1 METTLIVVQIV
12 ALLCLSSLSVYLI
25 VVLVRVREI
34 LTSVQSDVRE
44 LTSKAV
50 PVFANLEVIT
60 DKVKNVAE
68 NIDEQASGVRQSI
81 QSLKEIVDNVVDFE
95 RRVQDR
101 IEEPVLEA
109 VSFVAA
115 AVKGVRTFI
124 ERVRS

>member
-1 METTLIVVQIV
+1 MESFFIIVQVI
-12 ALLCLSSLSVYLI
+12 ALLCLSALSVYLI

-34 LTSVQSDVRE
+34 LGNIEKDIKE
-44 LTSKAV
+44 LTSKAI

-60 DKVKNVAE
+60 DKVKNVTA
-68 NIDEQASGVRQSI
+68 NIDEQVTGIKHSVQSV
-81 QSLKEIVDNVVDFE
+81 KEIADSVVEFE
-95 RRVQDR
+95 RRIQER

-109 VSFVAA
+109 VAFIAA

>member
-1 METTLIVVQIV
+1 MDSVLILVQIV
-12 ALLCLSSLSVYLI
+12 ALLCLSGLSVYLI

-34 LTSVQSDVRE
+34 LTSVEKDVQE

-60 DKVKNVAE
+60 DKVKNVTS
-68 NIDEQASGVRQSI
+68 NIDEQVEGVKHSI
-81 QSLKEIVDNVVDFE
+81 ESVKEIADNVVELE
-95 RRVQDR
+95 RRIQER

-109 VSFVAA
+109 VSFLAA
-115 AVKGVRTFI
+115 AVKGVRTFL